1 MFRQAV
7 RALAKSRG
15 YAAACVAVLALGI
28 GANVAIFSLMFD
40 AILKPLPYPDADRLV
55 LIYGGFPSLPA
66 PMTNHMPVS
75 RIAYEE
81 WRRQATAF
89 VGVEAFHEASFRET
103 GDERPRVLAT
113 ELVSAGFLPLLGVK
127 PQVGRLFRAEEE
139 TPGADAVVILS
150 DRYYE
155 QRFSRDP
162 SALGTALTFGGA
174 TYTVI
179 GVMPRD
185 FYLPATLGG
194 EHQGRPDVYIPLSR
208 TWTRPEVDRQSIL
221 SVAARLRPEIPL
233 AQARAEMKLLGARL
247 HQSDLERFP
256 FADAHVF
263 SFAEE
268 HRSADLDRALFVLL
282 GAVGLVLLT
291 GCANLANLTL
301 ARASRRSREIAIRL
315 ALGASRG
322 DIVRQLLI
330 ESLLLSA
337 AGAAA
342 GLLLARWAISGLLVL
357 APQDSMRPGMGQLSL
372 PVYLFAVAIAAVT
385 VVLFGLAPA
394 VAASATELNT
404 ALKSGDRAASHGS
417 DRSRKY
423 LIGAEVAMALILI
436 SGAGLLLRSF
446 AKVVATELGF
456 NVEHLLV
463 VDIDLPEAEYPDRGV
478 RSRLFEDIL
487 EKAKGLPGVTAAT
500 MSNSLPLHRVS
511 MTSFDVVGQPPR
523 PPGEVVTAD
532 YANVLPGY
540 LNILGVP
547 VVAGRDLT
555 IEDVVREREV
565 GEDAS
570 KNGTEGAALVNRAF
584 AEKFLPGVDPLQQ
597 RLVVNDRRIAIVG
610 ITANFRALG
619 AEEEIRPQFFRPGLE
634 SEAGVLLLKSGLSV
648 DALSAQ
654 VRTLLGSIDEKLS
667 TAPIQTLD
675 DFVDEWLEYRWF
687 GLVLLSIFAGVALAL
702 AMLGVHSVLANLVSA
717 RTREIRIRMTLGAT
731 RSGIIRLVV
740 GQSAPPILCGLAV
753 GLAGSLALG
762 VVIRSMLFQ
771 VPPYDPVTFTLAA
784 AAILAVTPLAL
795 WWPIRRAT
803 RVACTVALREE

>member
-1 MFRQAV
+1 MIRQAI

-15 YAAACVAVLALGI
+15 YTVACIAVLALGI
-28 GANVAIFSLMFD
+28 GANVAIFSLIFD

-103 GDERPRVLAT
+103 GGERPRVLAT

-127 PQVGRLFRAEEE
+127 PQIGRLFRAEEE

-155 QRFSRDP
+155 QRFRRDP
-162 SALGTALTFGGA
+162 SALGSALTFGGA

-179 GVMPRD
+179 GVLPRN

-208 TWTRPEVDRQSIL
+208 TWTRPDVDRQSIL

-233 AQARAEMKLLGARL
+233 DQARAEMTLLGARL
-247 HQSDLERFP
+247 HQSDVERFP

-268 HRSADLDRALFVLL
+268 HRSEDLDRALFVLL

-322 DIVRQLLI
+322 NIVRQLSI

-337 AGAAA
+337 AGAVA
-342 GLLLARWAISGLLVL
+342 GLLLARWATTGLLAL
-357 APQDSMRPGMGQLSL
+357 APQGSVRPGMGELSL
-372 PVYLFAVAIAAVT
+372 PVYLFAVAVAAVT
-385 VVLFGLAPA
+385 VVLFGLLPA
-394 VAASATELNT
+394 VTASATELNST
-404 ALKSGDRAASHGS
+404 LKSGDRAASHGS
-417 DRSRKY
+417 DRSRRF

-446 AKVVATELGF
+446 SKVVATELGF
-456 NVEHLLV
+456 DVEQLLV
-463 VDIDLPEAEYPDRGV
+463 VDIDLPEAEYPDRVV
-478 RSRLFEDIL
+478 RGRLFEQIL
-487 EKAKGLPGVTAAT
+487 EQAKALPGVTAAT
-500 MSNSLPLHRVS
+500 LSNALPLHRVS

-523 PPGEVVTAD
+523 RPGDVVTAD

-540 LNILGVP
+540 LDILGVP
-547 VVAGRDLT
+547 IVAGRDLSV
-555 IEDVVREREV
+555 EDVAREREAW
-565 GEDAS
+565 EAAS
-570 KNGTEGAALVNRAF
+570 KSGAEGAALVNRAF
-584 AEKFLPGVDPLQQ
+584 AEKYLPGVDPLQQ
-597 RLVVNDRRIAIVG
+597 RLVVNDRRLAIVG
-610 ITANFRALG
+610 VTANFRALG
-619 AEEEIRPQFFRPGLE
+619 AEEEVRPQFFRPGLD
-634 SEAGVLLLKSGLSV
+634 SEVGVLLLKSPLAV

-667 TAPIQTLD
+667 TARIQTMD
-675 DFVDEWLEYRWF
+675 AFVDEWLEYRWF
-687 GLVLLSIFAGVALAL
+687 GLVLLSMFAGVALAL
-702 AMLGVHSVLANLVSA
+702 AMLGVHSVLANLVAA
-717 RTREIRIRMTLGAT
+717 RTREIGIRMTLGAS
-731 RSGIIRLVV
+731 RSGIVRLVAA
-740 GQSAPPILCGLAV
+740 QSATPILLGLAV
-753 GLAGSLALG
+753 GLVGSLALG
-762 VVIRSMLFQ
+762 FLIRSMLFQ
-771 VPPYDPVTFTLAA
+771 VPPYDPVTFTLAVVG
-784 AAILAVTPLAL
+784 ILAVTPLAL

-803 RVACTVALREE
+803 RVACTVALRED